1 MRRAPRQVPTA
12 AEWARTLPRGARV
25 PWSELE
31 AHVLREHPAVLR
43 LMGPA
48 AAGVRASRPGFRAML
63 GVGIVLGG
71 LVLLAI
77 VWAPI
82 WGLATLSGDA
92 FGVRDVDGTVAVP
105 VAGVSLLVAAV
116 VQLGLLVRALR
127 GRPDAA
133 GIGGGTA
140 VLAVLIGIGTALVGA
155 RQDVPAWPA
164 WVGLAAAVAA
174 LGLANVVLARVLPH
188 RTAPPRP
195 RDAASPGDRL
205 ARDRALD
212 EAIAALPEAERT
224 RLLDDRRRAIEW
236 LRLQGTVSPDE
247 AARAMR
253 APLGRLGAST

>member
-12 AEWARTLPRGARV
+12 AEWARALPRGARV
-25 PWSELE
+25 PWAELE

-48 AAGVRASRPGFRAML
+48 ASGVRASRPGFRAVL

-92 FGVRDVDGTVAVP
+92 FGVRDVDGAVAVP

-116 VQLGLLVRALR
+116 LQLGLLVRALR

-140 VLAVLIGIGTALVGA
+140 VLAVLIGIGTALVGV

-174 LGLANVVLARVLPH
+174 LGLVNVVLARVLPH
-188 RTAPPRP
+188 RTAQPRT

-205 ARDRALD
+205 ARDRALG